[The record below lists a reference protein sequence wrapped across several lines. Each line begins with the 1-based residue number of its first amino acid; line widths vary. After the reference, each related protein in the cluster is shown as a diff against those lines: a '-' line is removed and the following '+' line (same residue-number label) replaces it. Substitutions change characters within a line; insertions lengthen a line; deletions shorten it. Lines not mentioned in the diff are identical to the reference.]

1 MIWFLIS
8 PLGATIGAIIGII
21 LGTVFGVFSFLIAA
35 LPYIFQAL
43 IWAVQLVGQFIFYS
57 LIFGYF
63 ILKWLAG
70 KIRKA
75 IYSDEYE
82 ELHF

>member
-1 MIWFLIS
+1 MFWFLVS
-8 PLGATIGAIIGII
+8 PVWATVGAIIGIV

-43 IWAVQLVGQFIFYS
+43 IWTVQLVGQFIFYS
-57 LIFGYF
+57 LIFGCF
-63 ILKWLAG
+63 ILKWLAR